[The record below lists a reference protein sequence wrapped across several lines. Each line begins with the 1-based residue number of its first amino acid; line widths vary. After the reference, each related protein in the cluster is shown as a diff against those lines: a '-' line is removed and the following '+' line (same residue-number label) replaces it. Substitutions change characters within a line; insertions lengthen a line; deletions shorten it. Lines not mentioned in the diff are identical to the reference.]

1 VRIVV
6 AGATLSTATMVY
18 ASYLGTTA
26 QLASVMLASL
36 LGGLVAVHVFRSPR
50 LDQLGVWPIFGL
62 ALGLHLLALAGKPI
76 LEDDYY
82 RYMWDAFRFAT
93 DGTPYRAAPAAY
105 FTDATVPPVFQEIL
119 NFINYPEI
127 PTIYGPVLQLLFLAG
142 YAIAP
147 GNVAPL
153 QLLNVGITLST
164 LILLARCG
172 AKPRWLLLYA
182 ISPLVLKEAVIT
194 AHPDALTGFL
204 ALGAFAVGGP
214 LSAWIAGSLLGLA
227 VASKVSVAIL
237 LPFLWFRGGIRAI
250 AAAVITLSACYLPF
264 YWLAGSDMPTL
275 SQFAQNWRFNPLFY
289 AALDWL
295 AGSTAGRLI
304 AAAAIVAIATTL
316 YWRDARAGHNR
327 PGIPPAD
334 YALGTVLLFSPV
346 VNPWYL
352 LWLLPFAVLRPS
364 RTAWTATFLLPLSYW
379 NGTNW
384 NIGSAHEFDMPM
396 VVTLVELTALAIAA
410 WYDHA
415 RPIPSRQHIIL

>member
-1 VRIVV
+1 
-6 AGATLSTATMVY
+6 MVY

-36 LGGLVAVHVFRSPR
+36 LGALIAIRVFRSPHF
-50 LDQLGVWPIFGL
+50 DQLGFWPIFGL
-62 ALGLHLLALAGKPI
+62 ALGLHLLALLGKPL

-82 RYMWDAFRFAT
+82 RYLWDAFRFAS
-93 DGTPYRAAPAAY
+93 DGTPYRAAPSAY

-127 PTIYGPVLQLLFLAG
+127 PTIYGPVLQVLFLAG

-147 GNVAPL
+147 GSVTPL
-153 QLLNVGITLST
+153 QVLNAGITLTT

-182 ISPLVLKEAVIT
+182 ISPLVLKEAVMT
-194 AHPDALTGFL
+194 THPDALTGLL

-214 LSAWIAGSLLGLA
+214 FSAYFAGSLLGLA
-227 VASKVSVAIL
+227 VASKVSVSIL
-237 LPFLWFRGGIRAI
+237 LPFLWFRGGIRAV
-250 AAAVITLSACYLPF
+250 AAAAITLIACYVPF
-264 YWLAGSDMPTL
+264 YCLAGSDMPTL

-295 AGSTAGRLI
+295 AGPTAGRLI
-304 AAAAIVAIATTL
+304 AAASIVTIAATL
-316 YWRDARAGHNR
+316 YWHDARAEVNR
-327 PGIPPAD
+327 PRIPPTD
-334 YALGTVLLFSPV
+334 YALGALLLFSPV

-384 NIGSAHEFDMPM
+384 NLGSAHEFDMPLA
-396 VVTLVELTALAIAA
+396 VTLIELSALAIAA
-410 WYDHA
+410 WFDHA
-415 RPIPSRQHIIL
+415 KPMHSTPPI